1 MTITVLVVDDQAMVR
16 AGFAAVL
23 DSQPDIT
30 VLGQAA
36 NGREA
41 VDLAH
46 ELRPD
51 VVVMDVRMPVMNG
64 LEATRALQAPPRSSD
79 YVPHV
84 LMLTTFDIDDYVYE
98 ALRAGASGFLLK
110 DALPE
115 DLIAAVRI
123 VAGGDALL
131 APSVTR
137 RLIEDFARSG
147 PPPRTDT
154 ALLSGLTER
163 EVEVLT
169 LVGRGLSNS
178 EIAAALFIAEQTVK
192 THVSKVLGK
201 LRLRDRVQAVVFAYD
216 VALVQPGGGSPAAPV
231 A

>member
-1 MTITVLVVDDQAMVR
+1 MTISVLVVDDQAMVR

-23 DSQPDIT
+23 ASQPDIT

-110 DALPE
+110 DALPD

-216 VALVQPGGGSPAAPV
+216 VALVQPGGGSPAAPG

>member
-1 MTITVLVVDDQAMVR
+1 VTITVLIVDDQAMVR

-23 DSQPDIT
+23 AAQPGIE

-36 NGREA
+36 NGQEA
-41 VDLAH
+41 VNLAH

-64 LEATRALQAPPRSSD
+64 LEATRALQTPPRSSD
-79 YVPHV
+79 YVPKV
-84 LMLTTFDIDDYVYE
+84 LVLTTFDIDDYVYE

-115 DLIAAVRI
+115 ELVAAVRI
-123 VAGGDALL
+123 VADGEALL

-137 RLIEDFARSG
+137 RLIEDFARST
-147 PPPRTDT
+147 PVRRVDT

-169 LVGRGLSNS
+169 LVGRGLSNN
-178 EIAAALFIAEQTVK
+178 EIAASLFIAEQTVK
-192 THVSKVLGK
+192 THVSKVFSK
-201 LRLRDRVQAVVFAYD
+201 LNLRDRVQAVVFAYD
-216 VALVQPGGGSPAAPV
+216 VALVQPGG
-231 A
+231 

>member
-23 DSQPDIT
+23 ASQPDIT

>member
-1 MTITVLVVDDQAMVR
+1 VTITVLIVDDQAMVR

-23 DSQPDIT
+23 AAQPGIE

-36 NGREA
+36 NGQEA

-64 LEATRALQAPPRSSD
+64 LEATRALQTPPRSSD
-79 YVPHV
+79 YVPKV
-84 LMLTTFDIDDYVYE
+84 LVLTTFDIDDYVYE

-115 DLIAAVRI
+115 ELVAAVRI
-123 VAGGDALL
+123 VADGEALL

-137 RLIEDFARSG
+137 RLIEDFARST
-147 PPPRTDT
+147 PVRRVDT

-178 EIAAALFIAEQTVK
+178 EIAASLFIAEQTVK
-192 THVSKVLGK
+192 THVSKVFSK
-201 LRLRDRVQAVVFAYD
+201 LNLRDRVQAVVFAYD
-216 VALVQPGGGSPAAPV
+216 VALVQPGG
-231 A
+231 

>member
-1 MTITVLVVDDQAMVR
+1 MTITVLIVDDQAMVR

-23 DSQPDIT
+23 AAQPGIE

-36 NGREA
+36 NGQEA
-41 VDLAH
+41 VNLAH

-64 LEATRALQAPPRSSD
+64 LEATRALQTPPRSSD
-79 YVPHV
+79 YVPKV
-84 LMLTTFDIDDYVYE
+84 LVLTTFDIDDYVYE

-115 DLIAAVRI
+115 ELVAAVRI
-123 VAGGDALL
+123 VADGEALL

-137 RLIEDFARSG
+137 RLIEDFARST
-147 PPPRTDT
+147 PVRRVDT

-169 LVGRGLSNS
+169 LVGRGLSNN
-178 EIAAALFIAEQTVK
+178 EIAASLFIAEQTVK
-192 THVSKVLGK
+192 THVSKVFSK
-201 LRLRDRVQAVVFAYD
+201 LNLRDRVQAVVFAYD
-216 VALVQPGGGSPAAPV
+216 VALVQPGG
-231 A
+231 